1 MLSVKKELVQAILN
15 YLSTR
20 PYREVAQ
27 LIEELV
33 KAVPETPKE
42 EIK

>member
-1 MLSVKKELVQAILN
+1 MIQIKKEIIQAILN

-33 KAVPETPKE
+33 KADKE
-42 EIK
+42 ETK